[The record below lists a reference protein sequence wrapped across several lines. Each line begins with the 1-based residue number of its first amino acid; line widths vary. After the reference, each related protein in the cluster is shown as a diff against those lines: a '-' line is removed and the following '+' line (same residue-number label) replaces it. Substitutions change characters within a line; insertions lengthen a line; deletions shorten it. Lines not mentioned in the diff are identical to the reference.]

1 MYEFVQMA
9 VSIHFVTHGI
19 ELNPRSFHACRY
31 PTKPSDTAKKFDPK
45 AHNHVVFVRKNK
57 FYEVQL
63 TTPEGHELSE
73 AELEVCVLRINSLNL
88 YKFGTVGKW
97 NG

>member
-1 MYEFVQMA
+1 MA
-9 VSIHFVTHGI
+9 VSSHSVIRGV

-57 FYEVQL
+57 FYEVL
-63 TTPEGHELSE
+63 LATPEGHELSE
-73 AELEVCVLRINSLNL
+73 AELEVCVLRINRSEFIELSI
-88 YKFGTVGKW
+88 FGT
-97 NG
+97 